1 MKQTLNKICDYGC
14 GQQAIHQFKN
24 GKVCCSKQV
33 FGCPSRKFSN
43 QAWNKGLTKETDERV
58 ARYTKVMKK
67 TKSEKEISAWNKG
80 LTKETDERVAR
91 YTKVMK
97 KTKKGVPNYKKRKD
111 ITTDGIST
119 SQFRYL
125 IKIRL
130 YTSWVYPILKRD
142 NFICQKCGNH
152 NNLEV
157 HHIKPYRKIF
167 TEALL
172 ICNLDIVNYCKWN
185 KNDKMSLE
193 NTVIN
198 LHKLD
203 NGITLCKKCHGE
215 EDEKR
220 KQFFKRKNNKRR
232 KR

>member
-43 QAWNKGLTKETDERV
+43 Q
-58 ARYTKVMKK
+58 
-67 TKSEKEISAWNKG
+67 AWNKG